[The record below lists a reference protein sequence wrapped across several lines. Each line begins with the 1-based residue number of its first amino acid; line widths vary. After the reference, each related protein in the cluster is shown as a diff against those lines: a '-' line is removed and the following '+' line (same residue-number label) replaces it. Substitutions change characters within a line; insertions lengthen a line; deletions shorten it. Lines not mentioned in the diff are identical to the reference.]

1 MNKLSGRENFWI
13 GLIVG
18 YFLEEN
24 CAKCLEAIDAYRG
37 SLKEGASYTRQELLF
52 LEVDCYLRQN
62 ESVKAITT
70 LEKGMSDVLNELQ
83 AKEKLATLLGKAGT
97 FEVDGVSR
105 DGIEESRKIW
115 SDLFERTRFLLV
127 FSRPDNRMNYLY
139 LRGLECCELRDF
151 SSFDRLTRLQLP
163 STSLALSPEQT
174 QRLRA
179 FYDALYEKL
188 PTCLVV
194 RHVQLHLRDESEFVP
209 LCKEMIIEASRLES
223 AWRIEA

>member
-24 CAKCLEAIDAYRG
+24 YAKCLEAIDAYRG
-37 SLKEGASYTRQELLF
+37 SLKEGASYVRQELLF
-52 LEVDCYLRQN
+52 LEADCYLRQN
-62 ESVKAITT
+62 ESVQAITT

-115 SDLFERTRFLLV
+115 ADLFDRTRRL
-127 FSRPDNRMNYLY
+127 
-139 LRGLECCELRDF
+139 CA
-151 SSFDRLTRLQLP
+151 LTRRQP
-163 STSLALSPEQT
+163 DELS
-174 QRLRA
+174 
-179 FYDALYEKL
+179 
-188 PTCLVV
+188 
-194 RHVQLHLRDESEFVP
+194 VP
-209 LCKEMIIEASRLES
+209 ARTGVL
-223 AWRIEA
+223 